1 MSTIKKQT
9 KSESNKEKVL
19 AIITGCVAGLANGLF
34 GGGGGMVVVPMLV
47 YFLSYQNSFAHATA
61 ILIILPISILSSI
74 LYASFGI
81 VNLKILLPVGAGVVF
96 GGVLGAL
103 LLNKISNKW
112 ISVIFSLVM
121 AFAGLKMLF
130 F

>member
-47 YFLSYQNSFAHATA
+47 YFLGYQNSFAHATA

-112 ISVIFSLVM
+112 ISGNWRLCANSC
-121 AFAGLKMLF
+121 ASG
-130 F
+130 